1 MVETLPAKA
10 TPAAAVESALIV
22 GDLSKLTETQRLDY
36 YRQVCASL
44 GLNPLTRPLEYIS
57 LKGRLTLYA
66 RKDCTDQLRQ
76 LRSVSI
82 EKPDIQ
88 FQDDWIIVTVAARLP
103 DGRTDSDLGV
113 VSRKDMGGD
122 FGNSLMKAITKAKRR
137 VTLSICGLGLLD
149 ETEVETIPEAKH
161 VAPVNLT
168 PLAAPTTEPTVE
180 EVYTERTRLWN
191 QWLALTAK
199 AERLGLEYAPL
210 GNHVNIQQIKDAAAP
225 LVARIKAFEAQQAAP
240 A

>member
-1 MVETLPAKA
+1 MVDTMPARA

-22 GDLSKLTETQRLDY
+22 GDLSKLTEGQRLEY

-76 LRSVSI
+76 LRGVSI
-82 EKPDIQ
+82 EKPDVT

-168 PLAAPTTEPTVE
+168 ALADPESRRVDLLAGLKEIGSRSKNGWQGLLDWWPTQYAGTPETADVATLGAAYE
-180 EVYTERTRLWN
+180 L
-191 QWLALTAK
+191 LTK
-199 AERLGLEYAPL
+199 
-210 GNHVNIQQIKDAAAP
+210 K
-225 LVARIKAFEAQQAAP
+225 
-240 A
+240 